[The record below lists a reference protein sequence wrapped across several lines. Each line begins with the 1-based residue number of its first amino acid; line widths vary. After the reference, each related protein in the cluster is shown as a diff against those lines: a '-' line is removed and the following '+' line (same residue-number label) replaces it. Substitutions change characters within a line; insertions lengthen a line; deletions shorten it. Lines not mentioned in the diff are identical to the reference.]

1 MLRLMRALL
10 TIALAFAGTCLMTFG
25 LLNLLS
31 PPPRVE
37 IRNSFNEPDRQ
48 TLRAA
53 VTLEFEHQL
62 SLRMA
67 RSQYPDL
74 LEPGSALAE
83 AVAAREQALQDND
96 DPLLNDG
103 DYPMTLADEEA
114 ERLGIAPVPPVVWR
128 KW

>member
-1 MLRLMRALL
+1 MLRLMNTDALL
-10 TIALAFAGTCLMTFG
+10 GSLVGCALTWWLAMTIL
-25 LLNLLS
+25 
-31 PPPRVE
+31 PPHPKIE
-37 IRNSFNEPDRQ
+37 MLNSFNSPARKEV
-48 TLRAA
+48 RAA

-74 LEPGSALAE
+74 LDASSALAE

-114 ERLGIAPVPPVVWR
+114 EQLGIAPVPPVVWR